1 MIKIKFLTARQKAE
15 VFKLYSS
22 GARPPEWKEE
32 FEHFERLEERIKRY
46 YSHLPDNKA
55 ISMARGAVLNYFNEY
70 SSNYSP
76 DEG

>member
-1 MIKIKFLTARQKAE
+1 MRIKFLSAKKKAE

-22 GARPPEWKEE
+22 GARPPEWREE
-32 FEHFERLEERIKRY
+32 FEYFEKLESDIKKH

-55 ISMARGAVLNYFNEY
+55 ISMARHAVLNYFNEH
-70 SSNYSP
+70 STNHSP

>member
-1 MIKIKFLTARQKAE
+1 MNKIARLNRFEKIQ

-32 FEHFERLEERIKRY
+32 FEFFEQLENKIKTEF
-46 YSHLPDNKA
+46 SHLPNNRV
-55 ISMARGAVLNYFNEY
+55 MARHAVLNYFNEY
-70 SSNYSP
+70 SADHSP